1 MEQTEEWRCGAV
13 NGEESSGR
21 LDSHLSPACLPETRC
36 GYNLTSESPGLL
48 GQHRRKEPP
57 GTSHCATPLSVKKKK
72 HPSVFK
78 WERNYFKSLLIS
90 EFQLSKDTDF
100 LELGRKTSK
109 A

>member
-1 MEQTEEWRCGAV
+1 MEKRALGGWT
-13 NGEESSGR
+13 
-21 LDSHLSPACLPETRC
+21 PACLPETRC

-78 WERNYFKSLLIS
+78 WKRNYFKSLLIS